1 MSLSSAPQGLQRI
14 AAHQSQPRHR
24 HDAGYAALVLSGGYE
39 ESGRCGRV
47 RAQAGDVIFHNAFE
61 GHGDR
66 IGSTGA
72 TILNLKLG
80 APVDTAFARCRD
92 MDAVVRC
99 RDAREAALQLAALC
113 EPAEPAPRDW
123 PDALVA
129 DLWCDADVALSDWA
143 DEHGLSAE
151 TLSRGLKRLY
161 GVTPARLRCEVRA
174 HKAWMRIVRSPAPL
188 ASIAAE
194 TGFADQAH
202 MTRAVA
208 LLTGRPPGQ
217 WRQ

>member
-66 IGSTGA
+66 IGSAGA
-72 TILNLKLG
+72 VILNLRLD
-80 APVDTAFARCRD
+80 APVDLAFARCRD
-92 MDAVVRC
+92 ADAVLRC
-99 RDAREAALQLAALC
+99 RDAREAALQLGALC
-113 EPAEPAPRDW
+113 DAVKPAPRDW
-123 PDALVA
+123 PDILVA
-129 DLWCDADVALSDWA
+129 DLWCDAGLALSDWA

-151 TLSRGLKRLY
+151 TLSRGVKRLY
-161 GVTPARLRCEVRA
+161 GVTPVRLRGEIRA
-174 HKAWMRIVRSPAPL
+174 HKAWTRIVRGGAPL

-202 MTRAVA
+202 MSRAVA